1 MPLPFYNYFIILS
14 CLASISVF
22 FQRRSPRYLKL
33 FPYFLLLTFLVEIG
47 AHWLESHTGTNVI
60 LYNIYT
66 IIQFSFYFFVLKE
79 IILSEINK
87 KRILYI
93 IAGFVLFAL
102 INILFGQKWNDWN
115 SITYALGSLV
125 TVTIIIYYF
134 FELFRRPKAT
144 DLKKD
149 PAFWICTG
157 LLFFCCCSFPIFG
170 LSNFL
175 LNAPRVIIRNLE
187 AIIIILN
194 SLLYSLFTIAF
205 FFNIDLKKADHKK
218 AVRE

>member
-1 MPLPFYNYFIILS
+1 M
-14 CLASISVF
+14 
-22 FQRRSPRYLKL
+22 QKR
-33 FPYFLLLTFLVEIG
+33 
-47 AHWLESHTGTNVI
+47 TGTNAIV
-60 LYNIYT
+60 YNIYT
-66 IIQFSFYFFVLKE
+66 IIEFSFYLFILKE
-79 IILSEINK
+79 IISSKVNK

-93 IAGFVLFAL
+93 IAGFVLIAL

-115 SITYALGSLV
+115 SITYAVGSLV

-157 LLFFCCCSFPIFG
+157 VLFFFCCSFPLFG
-170 LSNFL
+170 LSNL
-175 LNAPRVIIRNLE
+175 LVNAPRVIIRNLE

-194 SLLYSLFTIAF
+194 CLLYSLFTIAF
-205 FFNIDLKKADHKK
+205 FCNINFKKGEHKK
-218 AVRE
+218 GVK